1 MSSGEYN
8 NSTILERLKGLPE
21 LNIGDE
27 MGPTGY
33 IDFLKWDDV
42 PEGVMY
48 GYDKL
53 NRLFF
58 VIKCIID
65 GNKYVQTFF
74 QRYESLCGTDI
85 YAWNSGSSHLHI
97 IDTNGGILDNQ
108 FDFLFELI
116 KNKKAIL
123 KYEHRPSYSF
133 TYKLNGIDFKKEIT
147 LFDKKKWDSAK
158 TIQKSWRLCRYDP
171 TYKMC
176 SNVTLNNIKELEKE
190 YNRIII
196 N

>member
-1 MSSGEYN
+1 MSSFYVFK
-8 NSTILERLKGLPE
+8 SIMLERLKGLS
-21 LNIGDE
+21 LLDIGDKL
-27 MGPTGY
+27 GDTGY

-53 NRLFF
+53 NRLFI

-65 GNKYVQTFF
+65 GKKYVQTFF
-74 QRYESLCGTDI
+74 QRYTSGGS
-85 YAWNSGSSHLHI
+85 YHPWNSGTSHLHI
-97 IDTNGGILDNQ
+97 IETNGGILENQ

-116 KNKKAIL
+116 KNKKAII
-123 KYEHRPSYSF
+123 KYEHRPSYSI
-133 TYKLNGIDFKKEIT
+133 TQKLNDIDFKGKEII

-158 TIQKSWRLCRYDP
+158 TIQNAWRLCRYDP

-176 SNVTLNNIKELEKE
+176 SNVTLNNITELEKE